1 MHAKDL
7 FAVVSLI
14 DSVLS
19 IAVGT
24 LSLIDRLTAK
34 RKQLNITAR
43 PITSN
48 D

>member
-34 RKQLNITAR
+34 RKTAKHYR
-43 PITSN
+43 KTN
-48 D
+48 HK